1 MLTHTLRT
9 RYTERE
15 DTREGTC
22 QRKVIKRAGKRL
34 THNIRVILAQENL
47 RERTPPPRGGFVFGW
62 FPNEET
68 RERGP
73 RVSFLGG
80 SQMKTPEKEDLSSS
94 SGLFIW
100 EPLKN
105 LSSSSNLHLGT
116 THKRN
121 PPGRVDVGK
130 NRKKRHAMYR
140 YGSLRVCS
148 CVFMCVYVRV
158 HVCVCVNMCAC
169 VCVCVCVSVCV

>member
-1 MLTHTLRT
+1 MLTHTLHT

-34 THNIRVILAQENL
+34 THNITVTLAQENL
-47 RERTPPPRGGFVFGW
+47 IERTPPPLGFF
-62 FPNEET
+62 
-68 RERGP
+68 
-73 RVSFLGG
+73 FLGG
-80 SQMKTPEKEDLSSS
+80 SQRKSPEKEDLSSS

-100 EPLKN
+100 EPPKN
-105 LSSSSNLHLGT
+105 LSCSSALHVGT

-140 YGSLRVCS
+140 YGSLQVCA
-148 CVFMCVYVRV
+148 CVCMYVYVRV
-158 HVCVCVNMCAC
+158 HTESHLWAFGDGNFIITQHIPISHYQPRSDTTKGRYVAGP
-169 VCVCVCVSVCV
+169 